1 MGLTPLES
9 ISSMLSQTSVN
20 NPRTYCIA
28 FVLDLCGPSWNFAGK
43 TAYIVAEILLVVNC
57 VDSFAETATA
67 TSRLGA
73 FEWTN
78 VQTVA

>member
-9 ISSMLSQTSVN
+9 ISSMLSQTS

-43 TAYIVAEILLVVNC
+43 TAYIVAKIFLVVNC
-57 VDSFAETATA
+57 VDSFAETARA
-67 TSRLGA
+67 TSRLGT
-73 FEWTN
+73 FEWAN

>member
-1 MGLTPLES
+1 MGLIPLES
-9 ISSMLSQTSVN
+9 ISSVLSHTTVN

-28 FVLDLCGPSWNFAGK
+28 FVLDLCGPSRNFASK
-43 TAYIVAEILLVVNC
+43 AADIVAKIFLVVNC
-57 VDSFAETATA
+57 VDGFAETARS